1 MLDGIN
7 YYPKKKK
14 PIKGRLLWLFLLFLL
29 FLIFGTMWYYFQGE
43 DTNKSK
49 SNSIIISQPILDEE
63 SENIVVDNSDDVI
76 FPDEVQETTE
86 SLDEV
91 ISTYEASTQ
100 N

>member
-14 PIKGRLLWLFLLFLL
+14 PIKGKLLWLFLF
-29 FLIFGTMWYYFQGE
+29 FLIFGAMWYYFQE
-43 DTNKSK
+43 EEITESK
-49 SNSIIISQPILDEE
+49 TNSIIISQPSL
-63 SENIVVDNSDDVI
+63 DDVSESI
-76 FPDEVQETTE
+76 IVENSGDAISPDEINDATE

>member
-14 PIKGRLLWLFLLFLL
+14 PLKRRLLWLTLF
-29 FLIFGTMWYYFQGE
+29 FLIFGTIWYYFQGE
-43 DTNKSK
+43 EVTESK
-49 SNSIIISQPILDEE
+49 TNSIIIRQPSLDDVSE
-63 SENIVVDNSDDVI
+63 SIIVENIDDAI
-76 FPDEVQETTE
+76 SPDEINGATE
-86 SLDEV
+86 NLDEV

>member
-14 PIKGRLLWLFLLFLL
+14 PIKGRLLWLFLLFL
-29 FLIFGTMWYYFQGE
+29 IFGAMWYYFQGE

-49 SNSIIISQPILDEE
+49 SNSIIISQPSLDAV
-63 SENIVVDNSDDVI
+63 SENIVVENSNNLSSPKEI
-76 FPDEVQETTE
+76 KEVTE
-86 SLDEV
+86 NLDEV

>member
-14 PIKGRLLWLFLLFLL
+14 PIKRRLLWFFLF
-29 FLIFGTMWYYFQGE
+29 FLIFGAIWYYFQGKDATE
-43 DTNKSK
+43 SK
-49 SNSIIISQPILDEE
+49 TNSIIISKPSLDDV
-63 SENIVVDNSDDVI
+63 SENKIVENTDDV
-76 FPDEVQETTE
+76 FSTDEINEATE
-86 SLDEV
+86 NLDEV

>member
-1 MLDGIN
+1 VLDGIN

-14 PIKGRLLWLFLLFLL
+14 PIKGRLLWLFLLFL
-29 FLIFGTMWYYFQGE
+29 IFGAMWYYFQGE

-76 FPDEVQETTE
+76 FFDEVQETTE

-91 ISTYEASTQ
+91 ISAYEASTQ

>member
-14 PIKGRLLWLFLLFLL
+14 PIKGKLLWLFLF
-29 FLIFGTMWYYFQGE
+29 FLIFGAMWYYFQE
-43 DTNKSK
+43 EEITESK
-49 SNSIIISQPILDEE
+49 TNSIIISQPSL
-63 SENIVVDNSDDVI
+63 DDVSESI
-76 FPDEVQETTE
+76 IVENSGDAISPDEINEATE
-86 SLDEV
+86 NLDEV

>member
-14 PIKGRLLWLFLLFLL
+14 PTKKRLLWLFLF
-29 FLIFGTMWYYFQGE
+29 FLIFGAIWYYFQGK
-43 DTNKSK
+43 DKTKSK
-49 SNSIIISQPILDEE
+49 SNSIIISQPSLDAV
-63 SENIVVDNSDDVI
+63 SENIVVENSDNLSSPKEI
-76 FPDEVQETTE
+76 KEVTE
-86 SLDEV
+86 NLDEV

>member
-14 PIKGRLLWLFLLFLL
+14 PIKGRLLLLFLL
-29 FLIFGTMWYYFQGE
+29 FLIFGAMWYYFQGE

-63 SENIVVDNSDDVI
+63 STNIEVDNSDDVI
-76 FPDEVQETTE
+76 SPDEAQETME

>member
-1 MLDGIN
+1 VLDGIN

-29 FLIFGTMWYYFQGE
+29 FLIFGAMWYYFQGE

>member
-1 MLDGIN
+1 VLDGIN

-14 PIKGRLLWLFLLFLL
+14 PIKGRLLWLFLLFL
-29 FLIFGTMWYYFQGE
+29 IFGAMWYYFHGE

-63 SENIVVDNSDDVI
+63 STNIVVDNSDDVI

>member
-1 MLDGIN
+1 VLDGIN

-14 PIKGRLLWLFLLFLL
+14 PIKGRLLWLFLLFL
-29 FLIFGTMWYYFQGE
+29 IFGAMWYYFQGE

-76 FPDEVQETTE
+76 FSDEVQETTE

>member
-14 PIKGRLLWLFLLFLL
+14 PTKKWLLWLFF
-29 FLIFGTMWYYFQGE
+29 FFFVFGAIWYYFQGE
-43 DTNKSK
+43 DVTESK
-49 SNSIIISQPILDEE
+49 TNSIIISQPSLDDV
-63 SENIVVDNSDDVI
+63 SENKIVENTDDVI
-76 FPDEVQETTE
+76 STDKINEVTE
-86 SLDEV
+86 NLDEV